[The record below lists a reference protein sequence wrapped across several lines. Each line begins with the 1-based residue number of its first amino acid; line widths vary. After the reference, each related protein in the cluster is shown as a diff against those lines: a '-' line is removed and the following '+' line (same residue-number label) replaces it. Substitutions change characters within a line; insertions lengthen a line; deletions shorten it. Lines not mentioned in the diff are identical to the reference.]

1 MNVAGAGVTVTIGV
15 PTVLVVVVHVV
26 MPREK
31 EQPAGTAEAG
41 LPPVAALAVPD
52 MTARS
57 ATDVANDAAIR
68 TWFKVT
74 PSWCDV
80 RDDVDGVPA
89 V

>member
-15 PTVLVVVVHVV
+15 PGVLVVVVHVV

-52 MTARS
+52 MTASR
-57 ATDVANDAAIR
+57 AADAANDAAIR
-68 TWFKVT
+68 TLFKND
-74 PSWCDV
+74 SQQV
-80 RDDVDGVPA
+80 RRQR
-89 V
+89 